1 MMRPLMILLT
11 CCCTDIESDFLGM
24 EDDNEWILN
33 GEKKIVDWTDTV
45 FTKTVNWSI
54 HSILAEACLAKRLDS
69 GNEKQRALLEEGI
82 RLSKLAEPKMKDNEG
97 DEALRRAW
105 LDSMFR
111 ISTGILNDIKNIYS
125 LQPPNHDPDTN
136 LKYSMYLAY
145 TLSSTEVM

>member
-1 MMRPLMILLT
+1 M
-11 CCCTDIESDFLGM
+11 
-24 EDDNEWILN
+24 
-33 GEKKIVDWTDTV
+33 
-45 FTKTVNWSI
+45 
-54 HSILAEACLAKRLDS
+54 AKRLDS